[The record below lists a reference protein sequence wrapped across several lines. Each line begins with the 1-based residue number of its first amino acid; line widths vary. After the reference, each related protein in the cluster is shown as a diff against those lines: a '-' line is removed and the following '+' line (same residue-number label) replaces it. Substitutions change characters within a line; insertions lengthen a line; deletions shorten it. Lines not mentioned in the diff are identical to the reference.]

1 VKTKPETLEVNLEN
15 IPEAIKAVDRWI
27 LWKWEMRKGK
37 WSKTPRQINGK
48 YASTDAPHTWTSFDE
63 AATAYLVDDFDG
75 LGLVLPAGIVGID
88 LDDCIGTE
96 GFTEEAKMLMAMLP
110 TYCETSPSGTGVKML
125 ATGQLSEKLAKT
137 SHARGIELYDG
148 ASTNRYFA
156 ITGNAVGP
164 IRKITGQRDSLFA
177 IQTMITEPANAAE
190 SFESDPANIA
200 KAIDFLSHIR
210 SERANDYDDW
220 LKVGMALS
228 WCDKSDEMLER
239 WMHWSRSSEKFDEDV
254 CRAKW
259 ESFKR
264 ENGRLLTIGY
274 LDRLAKEDG
283 YDPAKYQTRAITGDE
298 LLAKVIVRDYLIE
311 DFMVR
316 GEPMIIGGASK
327 SLKTS
332 VALEMAL
339 SIATGTKFLDEF
351 EVKGRQSVMFVS
363 GESGEGTLQDNL
375 RMMAQA
381 KGLDAWDL
389 RDLHIAFKLPK
400 LDDPNCVEDLVSEM
414 REKAISIMFIDPLY
428 RSLRVG
434 DSASNV
440 YAMGAQL
447 DLIAERIH
455 AAGITVVLLH
465 HFRKQGKNYSEQPEL
480 EDLSQSGVAEFGRQF
495 LLLKRTAAYQWDG
508 KHSLYFNWGGSAG
521 HQGMRMLDVYTGT
534 KKLGLTWQ
542 TTLTTVDDWKATQK
556 EQKEIDKGDKADTL
570 KARILSIVEMHP
582 GVKVAEIREKAGCNR
597 ATLKDILDGLE
608 FEGLIYFKV
617 GEKNAKLYFVH

>member
-1 VKTKPETLEVNLEN
+1 MKTKPETLAVNLDG
-15 IPEAIKAVDRWI
+15 IPDAIKAVDRWI
-27 LWKWEMRKGK
+27 LWKWETRKGK
-37 WSKTPRQINGK
+37 WVKTPRQIDGK
-48 YASTDAPHTWTSFDE
+48 YASTDAPHTWTSFDT

-75 LGLVLPAGIVGID
+75 LGLVIPSGIVGID

-125 ATGQLSEKLAKT
+125 ATGQLSDKLAKT

-156 ITGNAVGP
+156 ITGNCVGP
-164 IRKITGQRDSLFA
+164 VKKITGQRDSLFA
-177 IQTMITEPANAAE
+177 IQAMITEPASVAE
-190 SFESDPANIA
+190 KFDSDPANIA
-200 KAIDFLSHIR
+200 KACDYLAHIR
-210 SERANDYDDW
+210 RERANEYDDW

-228 WCDKSDEMLER
+228 WCDKSDEMMDR
-239 WMHWSRSSEKFDEDV
+239 WIEWSRSSEKFDEDV
-254 CRAKW
+254 CRSKW
-259 ESFKR
+259 ESFRR

-283 YDPAKYQTRAITGDE
+283 YDPTKYQTRSLSGAE
-298 LLAKVIVRDYLIE
+298 LLSKVIVRDYLID

-316 GEPMIIGGASK
+316 NEPMIIGGASK

-332 VALEMAL
+332 IALEMAL
-339 SIATGTKFLDEF
+339 SISTGTKFLGEF
-351 EVKGRQSVMFVS
+351 DVKGRQPVMFLS
-363 GESGEGTLQDNL
+363 GESGEATLQDNL

-381 KGLDAWDL
+381 KGLNDWEL
-389 RDLHIAFKLPK
+389 RDLHIGFKLPK
-400 LDDPNCVEDLVSEM
+400 LDDPNCVEDLVTEM
-414 REKAISIMFIDPLY
+414 RDKGVGIMFIDPLY

-434 DSASNV
+434 DAASNV

-465 HFRKQGKNYSEQPEL
+465 HFRKQGKNYGEQPEL

-508 KHSLYFNWGGSAG
+508 KHSLYFNYGGSAG

-534 KKLGLTWQ
+534 KKLGLAWH
-542 TTLTTVDDWKATQK
+542 TTLRTVDDWKATQK
-556 EQKEIDKGDKADTL
+556 EQKEVDKGDKMETL
-570 KARILSIVEMHP
+570 KARIFSIIEMHP
-582 GVKVAEIREKAGCNR
+582 GVKVSEIREKAECNR
-597 ATLKDILDGLE
+597 AQLKEILDALE
-608 FEGLIYFKV
+608 FDGEVYFKL
-617 GEKNAKLYFVH
+617 GAKNSKLYFVH